1 MRSAAG
7 GTDGVMHAVGLRTA
21 SVGAFAVAVAVAQAM
36 ELLLTGRTFDGTY
49 AEKVTCNLTNLI
61 VAKQQQCDTL
71 RAEASGRRLKPI
83 DL

>member
-49 AEKVTCNLTNLI
+49 AEKVT
-61 VAKQQQCDTL
+61 
-71 RAEASGRRLKPI
+71 
-83 DL
+83 

>member
-1 MRSAAG
+1 
-7 GTDGVMHAVGLRTA
+7 MHAVGLRTVA
-21 SVGAFAVAVAVAQAM
+21 SVGAFAFAVAVAQAM